1 MMQGIKA
8 TFVVVLAAAAIACG
22 GGSMSGAGDS
32 VSLSLAASSLQVFQG
47 EASQMV
53 NATITR
59 MGSVGSV
66 TITVT
71 GLPNGATAQ
80 IQSPGAG
87 NSGSITVDPGTSAAG
102 SYMLHVVAGD
112 GTVSDRATLTLVIG
126 AVVHVTNGLNG
137 RFEVAMSTSFQPAEW
152 AYQFFQQNPT
162 ATVSLSNLLSQH
174 IRLQPLSQAIPQ
186 RSLLAWDFSI
196 VDSITQPVLSVGDNS
211 PEFQIAKAP
220 AFMYDAAGNFNDPT
234 FAEFATYTQQLVS
247 YYNKGGFT
255 SLDGQFHV
263 SPSPHTITY
272 WGIYNEPNFN
282 SVSATQYWQ
291 MYNKV
296 VPAMQAVDPSLKF
309 VAEEL
314 GDYPSLAQMYM
325 PAFVS
330 NVSAQVDVLATHF
343 YSTCN
348 QKDSDAQLFLTVPS
362 FVSEVNVIKSY
373 LATNPKL
380 AGVPIWVTENNVNA
394 DYDKGGGISA
404 CNSNAFTAD
413 KRDSSAFFAAWRP
426 YVFSQL
432 GKAGTKALYHWSF
445 PGDVQYGEV
454 DGNTA
459 RIQLSYWVDYW
470 LARIFPSPPGSDLLL
485 FSTTDAQDMEILP
498 ARNPDGSIV
507 IMVANFAVASPGD
520 NNGAGAPRTIAVDLS
535 ALKSF
540 TSGTLLMIDAATDV
554 VNGPAAASVTPSNRM
569 TVTLDGYGVAFL
581 TLK

>member
-1 MMQGIKA
+1 MMQEIKTTLLLA
-8 TFVVVLAAAAIACG
+8 LAAAAVACG
-22 GGSMSGAGDS
+22 GGSMSGPGNS
-32 VSLSLAASSLQVFQG
+32 VSLSLAASSFQVFQG
-47 EASQMV
+47 ESAQAV

-59 MGSVGSV
+59 TGTVGNV

-71 GLPNGATAQ
+71 GLPSGATAQ

-87 NSGSITVDPGTSAAG
+87 NSGSVAVDPGTAAAG
-102 SYMLHVVAGD
+102 SYTLLVTAGD
-112 GTVSDRATLTLVIG
+112 GTVSDSATLTLVVG
-126 AVVHVTNGLNG
+126 AVVHVNAGLNG
-137 RFEVAMSTSFQPAEW
+137 RFEVMMSTSFQPAEW
-152 AYQFFQQNPT
+152 DYQFFQQNPT
-162 ATVSLSNLLSQH
+162 ATVPLGNLLSQH

-186 RSLLAWDFSI
+186 DTLLSWDFTK
-196 VDSITQPVLSVGDNS
+196 VDAVTQPVLGVGDNS

-234 FAEFATYTQQLVS
+234 FAQFATYTQQLVS
-247 YYNKGGFT
+247 YYNKGGFV

-263 SPSPHTITY
+263 SPSPHPVTY

-282 SVSATQYWQ
+282 SVTATQYWQ

-330 NVSAQVDVLATHF
+330 NVTAQVDILATHF

-348 QKDSDAQLFLTVPS
+348 QKDSDAQLFRTVPT

-373 LATNPKL
+373 LATNPRL
-380 AGVPIWVTENNVNA
+380 AGVPVWVTENNVNA

-404 CNSNAFTAD
+404 CNSTAFTAD
-413 KRDSSAFFAAWRP
+413 KRGSSAFFAAWRP

-445 PGDVQYGEV
+445 PGDVQFGEV
-454 DGNTA
+454 DGTTA
-459 RIQLSYWVDYW
+459 HIQLSYWVDYW
-470 LARIFPSPPGSDLLL
+470 LARMFPSPPGSDLLL
-485 FSTTDAQDMEILP
+485 YGTTDPQDIEILP
-498 ARNPDGSIV
+498 VQNPDSSIV
-507 IMVANFAVASPGD
+507 VMVANLAVASASD
-520 NNGAGAPRTIAVDLS
+520 NNGPGAPRTVALDLS
-535 ALKSF
+535 AFGNF
-540 TSGTLLMIDAATDV
+540 TTGSLLTIDAATDV
-554 VNGPAAASVTPSNRM
+554 VNGPVAAPVTPANRM
-569 TVTLDGYGVAFL
+569 TVTLNGYGVAFL
-581 TLK
+581 KLK

>member
-1 MMQGIKA
+1 MMQKIKMA
-8 TFVVVLAAAAIACG
+8 LVLALAAAASACG
-22 GGSMSGAGDS
+22 GGSMSGPGS
-32 VSLSLAASSLQVFQG
+32 GVSLSLAALSLQVFQG
-47 EASQMV
+47 ESLQTV
-53 NATITR
+53 TATITR
-59 MGSVGSV
+59 TGSVGNV
-66 TITVT
+66 TLTVT
-71 GLPNGATAQ
+71 GLPSGATAQ

-87 NSGSITVDPGTSAAG
+87 NSGSIAVDPGTSAAD
-102 SYMLHVVAGD
+102 SYTLHVTAGD
-112 GTVSDRATLTLVIG
+112 GTVSDSTTLALVVG
-126 AVVHVTNGLNG
+126 AVVHVNSGLNG

-152 AYQFFQQNPT
+152 DYQFFQQNPA
-162 ATVSLSNLLSQH
+162 ATVPLNNLLSQH
-174 IRLQPLSQAIPQ
+174 VRLQPLSQAIPQ
-186 RSLLAWDFSI
+186 SSLLTWDFPM
-196 VDSITQPVLSVGDNS
+196 VDAITQPVLGVGDNS

-234 FAEFATYTQQLVS
+234 FAQFATYTQQLVS
-247 YYNKGGFT
+247 YYNKGGFV
-255 SLDGQFHV
+255 SLDSQFHV
-263 SPSPHTITY
+263 SPSPHPITY

-296 VPAMQAVDPSLKF
+296 VPAMQAIDPSLKF

-330 NVSAQVDVLATHF
+330 NVTAQVDVLATHF
-343 YSTCN
+343 YSTCS
-348 QKDSDAQLFLTVPS
+348 QRDTDAQLFSTIPS

-373 LATNPKL
+373 LNTNSKP
-380 AGVPIWVTENNVNA
+380 ASVPVWVTENNVNA
-394 DYDKGGGISA
+394 DYDKGGGINA
-404 CNSNAFTAD
+404 CNNNAFTAD
-413 KRDSSAFFAAWRP
+413 ERGSSAFFAAWRP

-459 RIQLSYWVDYW
+459 RIQLSYQVDYW

-485 FSTTDAQDMEILP
+485 YSTSDSQDIEILP
-498 ARNPDGSIV
+498 VQNPDGSIV
-507 IMVANFAVASPGD
+507 VMVANFAVASAGD

-535 ALKSF
+535 ALKNF
-540 TSGTLLMIDAATDV
+540 ASGSLLTIDATTDV
-554 VNGPAAASVTPSNRM
+554 VNGPAAASVTPATRM
-569 TVTLDGYGVAFL
+569 TITLDGYGVAFL